1 MEGYFNRIWKG
12 KEIDKIAQV
21 NRGVFVVRFT
31 NVDDRE
37 NVVEEG
43 VKMFDRKPIVVKP
56 WKADCDVTKD
66 KVYRIPI
73 WIRLVGLDVK
83 YWGKNSLTKI
93 TSLIGTPL
101 KADKAMTNRDKMT
114 YARVLVEIPLN
125 QEYPTSVMF
134 ENEYGRIVEQKVEYE
149 WKPVLCAKCKNFG
162 HDIMNCRKQQREEIA
177 KMGQGPGNQ
186 ITRVKGIKAEQNAE
200 QGKRKEWNGKQLPTP
215 QKSRYEKGGTTTSN
229 SFVSLNIAEAG
240 ESLEI
245 TRQDVQ
251 NSSRR
256 GTCPGYGTSEGN
268 LNPNGKDWILEYKG
282 FK

>member
-12 KEIDKIAQV
+12 KRIDKIAQV
-21 NRGVFVVRFT
+21 NRGVFLIRFT

-43 VKMFDRKPIVVKP
+43 VQMFDRKLIVVKL

-66 KVYRIPI
+66 KVDRVPI

-83 YWGKNSLTKI
+83 YWGKNALTKI

-101 KADKAMTNRDKMT
+101 KADKAMNNRDKMT

-134 ENEYGRIVEQKVEYE
+134 ENEYGRIVEQNVEYE

-177 KMGQGPGNQ
+177 KMGQGNREEKQERQQQRPINVGTNQ
-186 ITRVKGIKAEQNAE
+186 
-200 QGKRKEWNGKQLPTP
+200 
-215 QKSRYEKGGTTTSN
+215 
-229 SFVSLNIAEAG
+229 
-240 ESLEI
+240 
-245 TRQDVQ
+245 
-251 NSSRR
+251 
-256 GTCPGYGTSEGN
+256 
-268 LNPNGKDWILEYKG
+268 
-282 FK
+282 